1 MSFIPNAPII
11 VQASF
16 YGMGVVFEGFRVV
29 VANRAEDGAHPF
41 RGVGEENSDQLAD
54 NIAIDFVL
62 EFQKLAQYSWVD
74 WLLCGRVLRLVP
86 RDGIFVALVEHSFD
100 FIVQNI
106 DRDGF

>member
-1 MSFIPNAPII
+1 
-11 VQASF
+11 
-16 YGMGVVFEGFRVV
+16 MGVVFEGFRVV

-54 NIAIDFVL
+54 NIAIDFVF

-86 RDGIFVALVEHSFD
+86 GDGIFVALVIEPK
-100 FIVQNI
+100 IVKQKASWRSSETANA
-106 DRDGF
+106 